1 MFCCLP
7 GFWGRVEGPPD
18 LGRKQ
23 EQVHQQKWGSISPF
37 KALPSLMSKQS
48 FPTGLTSFPLVF
60 PFLYPFA
67 LQSHGLIFRSH
78 AVGSAF
84 PLCSCS
90 QGSATSLPCSNRT
103 HPQAPLKRCLLPKVF
118 IAWKSDLPPL
128 PPRPGLTL
136 CGLPSNADICEQT
149 FFPLWGRKRPLK
161 AEGDPWLIYL
171 QIPSTSLDQRRA
183 Q

>member
-7 GFWGRVEGPPD
+7 AFWGRVEGPPD

-23 EQVHQQKWGSISPF
+23 EQVHQQKWGSIQGPSWF
-37 KALPSLMSKQS
+37 DVKAIISHWFDQ
-48 FPTGLTSFPLVF
+48 FCTGFPLSV
-60 PFLYPFA
+60 
-67 LQSHGLIFRSH
+67 QSHGLIFCSH
-78 AVGSAF
+78 AVGSAL

-90 QGSATSLPCSNRT
+90 QGSATSLPCSNPT

-171 QIPSTSLDQRRA
+171 QISSTSLDQRRA